1 METVLKVLF
10 FVFGALL
17 CCSQPSV
24 GLTRETCSASTTDIP
39 MSCCPT
45 EMLAFCCLPIV
56 RPCNETLQLQL
67 AELMANFSRLDV
79 SFPQVPSY
87 RKRRDLTGISRGN
100 TSSVDKIPVTTGVG
114 DLPNLGDFSSL
125 TDFLASKNSSS
136 SQRKPY
142 CVHPMNSSACLKGF
156 FLDKTSQAA
165 KPCPPGFYCPQDQ
178 LCIIPCP
185 EGSHCQ
191 TGRVVAST
199 DSSSYGCRQAGYCCE
214 PSGKVPIYDP
224 VDNQYICPGSHLPS
238 PCKQGY
244 YCANVTER
252 VICPKGSF
260 CREGSTTPEPCPLL
274 ASCEEGVSAPVIM
287 TAGIAL
293 LVLIL
298 VIAIVIVVGFKY
310 RRPIR
315 FYSQLYVAR
324 YLAREKEV
332 FQLDSGLR
340 MVAERAADV
349 KTRAEKIVP
358 KNYTVDITFKDLN
371 LKLNSGTKKTVLMGV
386 TGKIKSGEVTAVMG
400 PSGAGK
406 TTFLNTLSGKA
417 YYGTRGGEIFINGKK
432 EDDLDMYRT
441 ITGFVPQEDVMHRNL
456 TVKEVLRYQAELRLS
471 SIVKKAMK
479 EERIH
484 QIIELLELERIQDS
498 QIGDETNRGISG
510 GQRKRVNIGME
521 LVVDP
526 TLLFLDEPTS
536 GLDSTSSLSVLNALR
551 AVAERGRL
559 TIVCVIHQ
567 PRFEIFRMFHNL
579 LFLGPGGRT
588 VFQGSVDKAEEYF
601 QRLGFEKP
609 LNVNPA
615 DFYMDVIGG
624 LYVKDNFSPTQLFDE
639 WETYQTERDAAPSP
653 PSEDASL
660 SNGISDQ
667 PGPVAPSSAT
677 EGVELVSFKQQAA
690 TSDSTLVLVQASL
703 PSEFKQRKMANVF
716 AQLLTFYKRENRLLF
731 RIFKSL
737 LLDQM
742 MVLVAGLLLGALNME
757 VSLQRF
763 FQLQTISSMALGM
776 TAILPSLRCFGNNRT
791 TFWRE
796 AASGV
801 NRFSYFL
808 AVDIAQ
814 VPIMLISPLV
824 YLSLL
829 YALAIPRGQFIY
841 HYAST
846 VGAWFACVGSGYL
859 ISIVF
864 NTRNAQMA
872 SVIYTLVNS
881 LLAGSNPSLCDLD
894 DFTFVGPA
902 LYNLSY
908 ARWYM
913 ESLFEVEANR
923 YPRVLSPLVYG
934 VAAINGY
941 TLQEYGFCLTMM
953 FVIGIGVRIIAFAL
967 LCLLDRGK
975 QK

>member
-1 METVLKVLF
+1 MLAFCCLPIVRPCNETLQLQLAELMANFSRLDVSFPQVPSYRKRRDLTGISGGNTSSVDKIPVTTGVGDLPNLGDFSSLTDFLASKNSSSSQRKPYCVHPMNSSACLKGF
-10 FVFGALL
+10 FLDKT
-17 CCSQPSV
+17 SQTAKP
-24 GLTRETCSASTTDIP
+24 CPPASTTDIP

-340 MVAERAADV
+340 MVAERAAVV

-441 ITGFVPQEDVMHRNL
+441 ITGFVPQ
-456 TVKEVLRYQAELRLS
+456 
-471 SIVKKAMK
+471 
-479 EERIH
+479 
-484 QIIELLELERIQDS
+484 
-498 QIGDETNRGISG
+498 
-510 GQRKRVNIGME
+510 
-521 LVVDP
+521 
-526 TLLFLDEPTS
+526 
-536 GLDSTSSLSVLNALR
+536 
-551 AVAERGRL
+551 
-559 TIVCVIHQ
+559 
-567 PRFEIFRMFHNL
+567 
-579 LFLGPGGRT
+579 
-588 VFQGSVDKAEEYF
+588 
-601 QRLGFEKP
+601 
-609 LNVNPA
+609 
-615 DFYMDVIGG
+615 
-624 LYVKDNFSPTQLFDE
+624 
-639 WETYQTERDAAPSP
+639 
-653 PSEDASL
+653 
-660 SNGISDQ
+660 
-667 PGPVAPSSAT
+667 
-677 EGVELVSFKQQAA
+677 
-690 TSDSTLVLVQASL
+690 
-703 PSEFKQRKMANVF
+703 
-716 AQLLTFYKRENRLLF
+716 
-731 RIFKSL
+731 
-737 LLDQM
+737 
-742 MVLVAGLLLGALNME
+742 
-757 VSLQRF
+757 
-763 FQLQTISSMALGM
+763 
-776 TAILPSLRCFGNNRT
+776 
-791 TFWRE
+791 
-796 AASGV
+796 
-801 NRFSYFL
+801 
-808 AVDIAQ
+808 
-814 VPIMLISPLV
+814 
-824 YLSLL
+824 
-829 YALAIPRGQFIY
+829 
-841 HYAST
+841 
-846 VGAWFACVGSGYL
+846 
-859 ISIVF
+859 
-864 NTRNAQMA
+864 
-872 SVIYTLVNS
+872 
-881 LLAGSNPSLCDLD
+881 
-894 DFTFVGPA
+894 
-902 LYNLSY
+902 
-908 ARWYM
+908 
-913 ESLFEVEANR
+913 
-923 YPRVLSPLVYG
+923 
-934 VAAINGY
+934 
-941 TLQEYGFCLTMM
+941 
-953 FVIGIGVRIIAFAL
+953 
-967 LCLLDRGK
+967 
-975 QK
+975 